1 MGKFQDTF
9 ETRLFTFD
17 YLLFD
22 TFDYL
27 SALFQFA

>member
-1 MGKFQDTF
+1 MRKFQDTF
-9 ETRLFTFD
+9 KPQLFTFD

-27 SALFQFA
+27 SAIFQFA